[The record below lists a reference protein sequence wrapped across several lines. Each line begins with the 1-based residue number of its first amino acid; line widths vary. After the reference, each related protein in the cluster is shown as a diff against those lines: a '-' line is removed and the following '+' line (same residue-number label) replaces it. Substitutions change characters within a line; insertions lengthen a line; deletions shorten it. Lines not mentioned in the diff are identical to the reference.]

1 MSQKQ
6 LLEDP
11 TNRIVT
17 VFDGQEQAEA
27 ARKEL
32 SEAGLD
38 LNDDQIRVLHGREA
52 AEKVDTSPKW
62 FADTDV
68 EIKRYR
74 LALEAGNTVVSLPV
88 TDSDYH
94 EKIHE
99 ILKRHDARLV
109 THFGEWV
116 TEMLK

>member
-1 MSQKQ
+1 M
-6 LLEDP
+6 
-11 TNRIVT
+11 
-17 VFDGQEQAEA
+17 
-27 ARKEL
+27 
-32 SEAGLD
+32 
-38 LNDDQIRVLHGREA
+38 EA

-74 LALEAGNTVVSLPV
+74 RELEAGNTVISVPV
-88 TDSDYH
+88 TDSNCR

-99 ILKRHDARLV
+99 IFKRHDARLV